1 MRVLCLFDGV
11 TGVSFHRLGT
21 PYSRLQIDYGIT
33 VDVSINQDDWVNLDY
48 SKYDVLVINR
58 WFGKYQYNILPII
71 EKANIPFVV
80 DIDDYW
86 VLPKYNP
93 SYPYYRAYIKNGIK
107 DALSFADAVT
117 CTTPQLKEKCEE
129 FNENVTILPNALDLS
144 QPQWNKKTDHK
155 PTFGWVGGVSH
166 TYDIQL
172 MRDYIKPICEEQ
184 GYRFLMGGHHENQA
198 KWYEM
203 EKYITGVDRSKRP
216 HWFDKR
222 EGTRAD
228 KYGEFYS
235 EIDIA
240 LAPLTGDKFNRYK
253 SELKILEAAAYR
265 LPIFVSEVEPY
276 TNHKGNMGVFFV
288 KQNDWSEVTKLIE
301 SGRMQEVGQANYDY
315 CNEHHNLKEINKKRL
330 DVLNSVL
337 RK

>member
-11 TGVSFHRLGT
+11 TGVAFHRLYT
-21 PYSRLQIDYGIT
+21 PYARLQMDEGII
-33 VDVSINQDDWVNLDY
+33 VDVSTNQEEWVGLDFT
-48 SKYDVLVINR
+48 KYDVLVFNR
-58 WFGKYQYNILPII
+58 WLGQYQYNLFPII
-71 EKANIPFVV
+71 EKANIPFIC

-93 SYPYYRAYIKNGIK
+93 SYQFYKSYIKNGIK

-117 CTTPQLKEKCEE
+117 CTTPQLKEKCLE
-129 FNENVTILPNALDLS
+129 FNDNVTILPNAIDLE
-144 QPQWNKKTDHK
+144 QPQWNKKTDHT
-155 PTFGWVGGVSH
+155 PTIGWVGGLSH

-172 MRDYIKPICEEQ
+172 LRDQIKPICEEQ
-184 GYRFLMGGHHENQA
+184 GYRFLMGGHHEGH
-198 KWYEM
+198 KVWYDM
-203 EKYITGVDRSKRP
+203 ERYITGEHRANRP
-216 HWFDKR
+216 EWFEKR
-222 EGTRAD
+222 EGTTAN

-240 LAPLTGDKFNRYK
+240 LAPLTNEKFNRYK
-253 SELKILEAAAYR
+253 SELKILEAAAYK

-288 KQNDWSEVTKLIE
+288 KRNDWSEITKLIE

-330 DVLNSVL
+330 DVLNKVC
-337 RK
+337 K

>member
-1 MRVLCLFDGV
+1 MRVLCLFDGI
-11 TGVSFHRLGT
+11 TGVAFHRLYT
-21 PYSRLQIDYGIT
+21 PYVRLQIDEGIT
-33 VDVSINQDDWVNLDY
+33 VDVSANQDEWVNLDY
-48 SKYDVLVINR
+48 SKYDVVVFNR
-58 WFGKYQYNILPII
+58 WMGQYQYNIFPIL
-71 EKANIPFVV
+71 EKAGVPFIC

-86 VLPKYNP
+86 ILPKYNP
-93 SYPYYRAYIKNGIK
+93 SYQYYRAYIKNGIK

-117 CTTPQLKEKCEE
+117 CTTPQLAEKIHE
-129 FNENVTILPNALDLS
+129 FNDNVHILPNALDLT
-144 QPQWNKKTDHK
+144 QPQWNEQKEHPLTI
-155 PTFGWVGGVSH
+155 GWVGGISH
-166 TYDIQL
+166 TEDIKL
-172 MRDYIKPICEEQ
+172 LRDKIAPIIEDT
-184 GYRFLMGGHHENQA
+184 GATFLMGGHHDNHA
-198 KWYEM
+198 TWAEM
-203 EKYITGVDRSKRP
+203 ERQVTGTKKRP
-216 HWFDKR
+216 SWFTKR
-222 EGTRAD
+222 EGTTAN
-228 KYGEFYS
+228 KFGEFYS